1 MRIKSMM
8 GIIALITC
16 FTSISNTAYAQRQKP
31 LNQEITLST
40 GYLEPFDKDFSGDI
54 TFNILYNR
62 YFSNGLGIRTGLQYT
77 PTIAKLD
84 HTFGVPLAV
93 SYRWNKRGD
102 LMEDGFRNA
111 KKSGET
117 GGSLKNGLFNFLL
130 GLNRGTEFHL
140 GLTPG
145 YVAASKS
152 GLKVST
158 DPQIKTERYTEN
170 GSPFFLSLDGG
181 MAFHYPIG
189 RVSLNINPAFHY
201 VLTDT
206 YKVHTVTTDM
216 ISGQSQAADRYVRW
230 LFSVCGGLSF
240 SF

>member
-1 MRIKSMM
+1 MRITSVM
-8 GIIALITC
+8 GTIALIS
-16 FTSISNTAYAQRQKP
+16 FFVSISNTANAQRQIP
-31 LNQEITLST
+31 RNQEITFST

-54 TFNILYNR
+54 TFNILYHK
-62 YFSNGLGIRTGLQYT
+62 YFSNGLGIRTGVGYT

-93 SYRWNKRGD
+93 TYRWNNKGD
-102 LMEDGFRNA
+102 LMEGGLRSA
-111 KKSGET
+111 RQSRQT
-117 GGSLKNGLFNFLL
+117 GGGLKQGIASFLM

-158 DPQIKTERYTEN
+158 DRQIKTERITEN

-216 ISGQSQAADRYVRW
+216 LSGQIQANDRYVRW

>member
-1 MRIKSMM
+1 M
-8 GIIALITC
+8 
-16 FTSISNTAYAQRQKP
+16 
-31 LNQEITLST
+31 NQEITFST
-40 GYLEPFDKDFSGDI
+40 GYLDPFDKDFSGDI
-54 TFNILYNR
+54 TFNVLYSK
-62 YFSNGLGIRTGLQYT
+62 YFYNGLGIRTGLHYT

-93 SYRWNKRGD
+93 AYRWNNKGD
-102 LMEDGFRNA
+102 LMEDGFRSA
-111 KKSGET
+111 QRSGET
-117 GGSLKNGLFNFLL
+117 GGSLKNVLFNFLL

-158 DPQIKTERYTEN
+158 DPKVKTERYTEN

-181 MAFHYPIG
+181 IAFHYPIG
-189 RVSLNINPAFHY
+189 RVSLNLNPAFHY

-206 YKVHTVTTDM
+206 YKVRTVTTDM
-216 ISGQSQAADRYVRW
+216 VSGQTQANDRYVRW
-230 LFSVCGGLSF
+230 LFSVCGGISF

>member
-8 GIIALITC
+8 GIIALIS
-16 FTSISNTAYAQRQKP
+16 FFMSISNTAFAQRQTP
-31 LNQEITLST
+31 RNQEISLST
-40 GYLEPFDKDFSGDI
+40 GCLVPFDKDFSGDI
-54 TFNILYNR
+54 TFNVLYHK
-62 YFSNGLGIRTGLQYT
+62 YFFNGLGIRTGLQYT
-77 PTIAKLD
+77 PTTAKLD
-84 HTFGVPLAV
+84 NTFGVPLAV
-93 SYRWNKRGD
+93 SYRWNKKGD

-111 KKSGET
+111 RTSRET
-117 GGSLKNGLFNFLL
+117 GGYLKNGLVNFLL

-152 GLKVST
+152 GLHAST
-158 DPQIKTERYTEN
+158 DGQIKTERYTEN

-181 MAFHYPIG
+181 IAFHYPIG
-189 RVSLNINPAFHY
+189 RVSLNLNPAFHY

-206 YKVHTVTTDM
+206 YKVRTVTTDM
-216 ISGQSQAADRYVRW
+216 LSGQAETKDRYVRW
-230 LFSVCGGLSF
+230 LFGISGGISF

>member
-1 MRIKSMM
+1 MRSISMI
-8 GIIALITC
+8 GIIALATALMG
-16 FTSISNTAYAQRQKP
+16 ISNTANAQTQSPRNK
-31 LNQEITLST
+31 EISFSA
-40 GYLEPFDKDFSGDI
+40 GYLDPFDKDFSGDVS
-54 TFNILYNR
+54 FNVLYHR
-62 YFSNGLGIRTGLQYT
+62 YYLNGLGVQTGLQYT

-84 HTFGVPLAV
+84 HTFGIPVAV
-93 SYRWNKRGD
+93 TYRLFKKGD
-102 LMEDGFRNA
+102 LVEDGLRNA
-111 KKSGET
+111 KQSRQA
-117 GGSLKNGLFNFLL
+117 GGSIKNGLFNYLL
-130 GLNRGTEFHL
+130 GMNSETEFHV

-145 YVAASKS
+145 YVAASQS
-152 GLKVST
+152 GLRVST
-158 DPQIKTERYTEN
+158 DRQIKTERITEN

-189 RVSLNINPAFHY
+189 RVSLNLNPAFHY

-216 ISGQSQAADRYVRW
+216 LSGQTQANDRYVRW

>member
-1 MRIKSMM
+1 MM
-8 GIIALITC
+8 GIIALMTI
-16 FTSISNTAYAQRQKP
+16 FTGISHTAYAQRQNP
-31 LNQEITLST
+31 LNQEITFST
-40 GYLEPFDKDFSGDI
+40 GYLDPFDKEFSGDI
-54 TFNILYNR
+54 TFNILYHK
-62 YFSNGLGIRTGLQYT
+62 YFFNGLGLRTGLQYT

-93 SYRWNKRGD
+93 SYRWNNKGD
-102 LMEDGFRNA
+102 LMENGFRSA
-111 KKSGET
+111 KTSRET
-117 GGSLKNGLFNFLL
+117 GGNIKDGLFNFLL

-140 GLTPG
+140 GFTPG

-152 GLKVST
+152 GLKAWT
-158 DPQIKTERYTEN
+158 DGQIKTEQYTEN

-189 RVSLNINPAFHY
+189 RVSLNLNPAIHY

-216 ISGQSQAADRYVRW
+216 LSGQSQSNDRYVRW
-230 LFSVCGGLSF
+230 LFSVCGGISF

>member
-1 MRIKSMM
+1 MM
-8 GIIALITC
+8 GIIALMTI
-16 FTSISNTAYAQRQKP
+16 FTSISNTAYAQRQNP
-31 LNQEITLST
+31 LNQEITFST
-40 GYLEPFDKDFSGDI
+40 GYLEPFDKGFSGDI
-54 TFNILYNR
+54 TFNVLYHR
-62 YFSNGLGIRTGLQYT
+62 YFSNGLGLRTGLQYT

-93 SYRWNKRGD
+93 AYRWNKKGD

-117 GGSLKNGLFNFLL
+117 GGGLRDGFSNFLL
-130 GLNRGTEFHL
+130 GLNRGTEFHI

-145 YVAASKS
+145 YVVASKS
-152 GLKVST
+152 GLKAST
-158 DPQIKTERYTEN
+158 DGQIMTERFTEN

-189 RVSLNINPAFHY
+189 RVSLNLNPAFHY

-206 YKVHTVTTDM
+206 YKVHTVTTDTL
-216 ISGQSQAADRYVRW
+216 SGQTQTSDRYVRW
-230 LFSVCGGLSF
+230 LFSVCGGISF

>member
-1 MRIKSMM
+1 MM
-8 GIIALITC
+8 GIIALMTI
-16 FTSISNTAYAQRQKP
+16 FTGISHTAYAQRQNP
-31 LNQEITLST
+31 LNQEITFST
-40 GYLEPFDKDFSGDI
+40 GYLDPFDKEFSGDI
-54 TFNILYNR
+54 TFNILYHK
-62 YFSNGLGIRTGLQYT
+62 YFFNGLGLRTGLQYT

-93 SYRWNKRGD
+93 SYRWNNKGD
-102 LMEDGFRNA
+102 LMENGFRSA
-111 KKSGET
+111 KTSRET
-117 GGSLKNGLFNFLL
+117 GGNLKDGLFNFLL

-140 GLTPG
+140 GFTPG

-152 GLKVST
+152 GLKAWT
-158 DPQIKTERYTEN
+158 DGQIKTEQYTEN

-189 RVSLNINPAFHY
+189 RVSLNLNPAIHY

-216 ISGQSQAADRYVRW
+216 LSGQSQANDRYVRW
-230 LFSVCGGLSF
+230 LFSVCGGISF

>member
-1 MRIKSMM
+1 MM
-8 GIIALITC
+8 GIIALMTI
-16 FTSISNTAYAQRQKP
+16 FTGISHTAYAQRQNP
-31 LNQEITLST
+31 LNQEITFST
-40 GYLEPFDKDFSGDI
+40 GYLDPFDKEFSGDI
-54 TFNILYNR
+54 TFNILYHK
-62 YFSNGLGIRTGLQYT
+62 YFFNGLGLRTGLQYT

-93 SYRWNKRGD
+93 SYRWNNKGD
-102 LMEDGFRNA
+102 LMENGFRSA
-111 KKSGET
+111 KTSRET
-117 GGSLKNGLFNFLL
+117 GGNIKDGLFNFLL

-140 GLTPG
+140 GFTPG
-145 YVAASKS
+145 HVAASKS
-152 GLKVST
+152 GLKAWT
-158 DPQIKTERYTEN
+158 DGQIKTEQYTEN

-189 RVSLNINPAFHY
+189 RVSLNLNPAIHY

-216 ISGQSQAADRYVRW
+216 LSGQSQANDRYVRW
-230 LFSVCGGLSF
+230 LFSVCGGISF

>member
-1 MRIKSMM
+1 MM
-8 GIIALITC
+8 GIIALMTI
-16 FTSISNTAYAQRQKP
+16 FTGISHTAYAQRQNP
-31 LNQEITLST
+31 LNQEITFST
-40 GYLEPFDKDFSGDI
+40 GYLDPFDKEFSGDI
-54 TFNILYNR
+54 TFNILYHK
-62 YFSNGLGIRTGLQYT
+62 YFFNGLGLRTGLQYT

-93 SYRWNKRGD
+93 SYRWNNKGD
-102 LMEDGFRNA
+102 LMENGFRSA
-111 KKSGET
+111 KTSRET
-117 GGSLKNGLFNFLL
+117 GGNIKDGLFNFLL

-152 GLKVST
+152 GLKAWT
-158 DPQIKTERYTEN
+158 DGQIKTEQYTEN
-170 GSPFFLSLDGG
+170 GSPLFLSLDGG
-181 MAFHYPIG
+181 MAFHYHIG
-189 RVSLNINPAFHY
+189 RVSLNLNPAIHY

-216 ISGQSQAADRYVRW
+216 LSGQSQANDRYVRW
-230 LFSVCGGLSF
+230 LFSVCGGISF

>member
-1 MRIKSMM
+1 MM
-8 GIIALITC
+8 GIIALMTI
-16 FTSISNTAYAQRQKP
+16 FTGISHTAYAQRQKP

-93 SYRWNKRGD
+93 SYRWNKKGD